1 MFRKEPGNIIDQLAG
16 VLTMCFMFAA
26 LLAYICFGRMVQI
39 RLDIDNIAKKYLYQM
54 EQYGYLKD
62 QDKDKLIENLKN
74 IPEVS
79 KTGREPEILPN
90 TNTSTNVADYGEL
103 VTLDFKVY
111 VHNPLHDHFNT
122 PGWFYVDGINETEE
136 YHVNISSTAKQ

>member
-1 MFRKEPGNIIDQLAG
+1 MFHKEPGNIIDQLAG

-54 EQYGYLKD
+54 EQDGYLTDDNQKEME
-62 QDKDKLIENLKN
+62 KELKA
-74 IPEVS
+74 IPEIKMTENPV
-79 KTGREPEILPN
+79 TID
-90 TNTSTNVADYGEL
+90 TSLTTTASSPADYGGI
-103 VTLDFKVY
+103 VTLDFTVQI
-111 VHNPLHDHFNT
+111 HNPLYDHFKK
-122 PGWFYVDGINETEE
+122 PGWFHVDVNETEE